1 MSRST
6 LRYKRKDGFQ
16 SEFPLGER
24 PITLGRG
31 AECDLVLADERASRM
46 HCGIRRW
53 DGDFYL
59 KDLDSKN
66 GTFVNGQRIDGLVK
80 LNPGDRVRVGAL
92 VFSFESDA
100 PKGDQ
105 TILREVHEEI
115 DSGKGYSTLLRELVD
130 GTNPS
135 T

>member
-16 SEFPLGER
+16 SEFPLGDQ

-31 AECDLVLADERASRM
+31 TECDLVLADERASRM

-80 LNPGDRVRVGAL
+80 LSPGDRIRVGAL
-92 VFSFESDA
+92 VFSFDSDS

-105 TILREVHEEI
+105 TILREVEEDI
-115 DSGKGYSTLLRELVD
+115 DSGKGYSTLLREFVS
-130 GTNPS
+130 GSGPS

>member
-1 MSRST
+1 MARST
-6 LRYKRKDGFQ
+6 LRYKRKDGSQ

-24 PITLGRG
+24 TITLGRG
-31 AECDLVLADERASRM
+31 AECDLVLSDDRASRT
-46 HCGIRRW
+46 HCGIRSW

-80 LNPGDRVRVGAL
+80 LSPGDRIRVGAL
-92 VFSFESDA
+92 VFSFESSL

-105 TILREVHEEI
+105 TILREVEEEVG
-115 DSGKGYSTLLRELVD
+115 SGKGYSTMMRELVD
-130 GTNPS
+130 GAGT
-135 T
+135 TT

>member
-1 MSRST
+1 MSRIT
-6 LRYKRKDGFQ
+6 LRYKRKDGSQ

-80 LNPGDRVRVGAL
+80 LNPGDRIRVGAL
-92 VFSFESDA
+92 VFSFESDL